1 MLVPPPTPPFLPPGK
16 GKWDTRQVGQGNP
29 ERVQKNSPSLSNSI
43 RGHGPR
49 EVMSQL
55 YKPPVLLAFCSGR
68 ATARGAPT
76 SNLLTKQRICR
87 FELNTHVT
95 FQSVRTR
102 RYWGY
107 SLSRSPL
114 ILCQFRWWG
123 RTKAEPC
130 DTHTHTKRCKSST
143 RRRVVETRWRI
154 RASLIESAAL
164 CGARFWCFRSHALHR
179 ACPLHLCQGHYK
191 EPRHNK
197 HSHTGEEKW
206 SH

>member
-1 MLVPPPTPPFLPPGK
+1 MQLTEALSPGINACPPPFLPPGK

-130 DTHTHTKRCKSST
+130 DTHTHTHKTMQVKHKKKGCWNKVKDTRVSHRISS
-143 RRRVVETRWRI
+143 
-154 RASLIESAAL
+154 SLWSTIL
-164 CGARFWCFRSHALHR
+164 VFQKLRFAQSLPPA
-179 ACPLHLCQGHYK
+179 PM
-191 EPRHNK
+191 PR
-197 HSHTGEEKW
+197 TL
-206 SH
+206 

>member
-1 MLVPPPTPPFLPPGK
+1 MQLTEALSPRISACPPPFLPPGK
-16 GKWDTRQVGQGNP
+16 GKWDTRQFGQGNP

-102 RYWGY
+102 RYWGS

-130 DTHTHTKRCKSST
+130 DTHTRKTMQAQEGLLKQGEGYARLSSNQQLS
-143 RRRVVETRWRI
+143 VEHDSGVSEAT
-154 RASLIESAAL
+154 L
-164 CGARFWCFRSHALHR
+164 CTELAPC
-179 ACPLHLCQGHYK
+179 
-191 EPRHNK
+191 
-197 HSHTGEEKW
+197 T
-206 SH
+206 